1 MEDKT
6 NKTGGGGGGFFSA
19 RIGRMMTYLPHF
31 WKELFQVSGPDIP
44 CKLHTKCCSSISF
57 FWCYILCGF
66 QFSSTQKSQTWQ
78 GQTGESSTLKIALF
92 TLLLLVSLVSVYG
105 SKYLSRC
112 CSTGLLLPS
121 LPSCSSLLLCLL
133 GLGLWLA
140 LLCLPLHIPPKNK
153 QTNSIF
159 NYWGLHSQ

>member
-6 NKTGGGGGGFFSA
+6 NKTGGGIFFSKNWENDDLLA
-19 RIGRMMTYLPHF
+19 PLLKRTLPSLWAWYSLQAAYKMLFWHLFLLVLYPLRVSVLFYTKEPNMTGSDRGVKY
-31 WKELFQVSGPDIP
+31 
-44 CKLHTKCCSSISF
+44 
-57 FWCYILCGF
+57 
-66 QFSSTQKSQTWQ
+66 
-78 GQTGESSTLKIALF
+78 LKIALF

-140 LLCLPLHIPPKNK
+140 LLCLPLHIPQKNK
-153 QTNSIF
+153 QTNGIF